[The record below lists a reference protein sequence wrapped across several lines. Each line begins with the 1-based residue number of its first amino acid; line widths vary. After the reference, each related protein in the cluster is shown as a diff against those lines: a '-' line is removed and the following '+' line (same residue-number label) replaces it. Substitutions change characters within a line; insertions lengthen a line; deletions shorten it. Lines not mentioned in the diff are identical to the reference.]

1 MKQSFKILIG
11 AFATIG
17 VVSTGM
23 TLSSIAMAQGGQREE
38 KEVAAKP
45 QGPMPKPVAKITP
58 VQALK
63 AAEAKTGGKATMAI
77 FEFDEGHWIYG
88 VIVVKNHKLTEVD
101 VDPVTGK
108 AGATEAVTPD
118 DEAKEMKD
126 ALDKMTK

>member
-1 MKQSFKILIG
+1 MKQSIKILIG

-17 VVSTGM
+17 VVAVGAISR
-23 TLSSIAMAQGGQREE
+23 GGVSE
-38 KEVAAKP
+38 P
-45 QGPMPKPVAKITP
+45 IAKITP
-58 VQALK
+58 VQAMK
-63 AAEAKTGGKATMAI
+63 AAEAKTGGKATLAI

-88 VIVVKNHKLTEVD
+88 VVVVKNHKLTEVD

-126 ALDKMTK
+126 ALAKMTK